1 MSSRAT
7 AIRAGVAAGAAVLL
21 AVVIGSRISA
31 GTATDGVTAS
41 VTGGGHYQVLNAFDT
56 QFAFSAV
63 QHGDGSASGRFH
75 QRVEFDTG
83 TVDFRGEVTCLAV
96 DPVNRRA
103 WIGGVIVSNDSS
115 DPAFTTPIHQPGH
128 DIWFRVLDNDPDSD
142 EPDRST
148 FVGFESAAIP
158 SSEAYCSMRIWPD
171 VPVMN
176 ARTWP
181 VTSGNLVVHP

>member
-7 AIRAGVAAGAAVLL
+7 AIRAGVAAGVAVLL
-21 AVVIGSRISA
+21 AAVIGSRISA

-56 QFAFSAV
+56 QFAFSAI
-63 QHGDGSASGRFH
+63 QHGDGRASGRFH

-115 DPAFTTPIHQPGH
+115 DPVFTTPIHQPGH
-128 DIWFRVLDNDPDSD
+128 DIWFRVLDNGQAHDPV
-142 EPDRST
+142 DRTT
-148 FVGFESAAIP
+148 FLGFEGVIP
-158 SSEAYCSMRIWPD
+158 SSASYCEQRIWPD
-171 VPVMN
+171 GD

-181 VTSGNLVVHP
+181 VSEGNISIRP